1 MSENA
6 AQAVA
11 LQVLAAV
18 RFLHSRR
25 AMHRDLKAENL
36 LVFGSEQFGGE
47 LVPKTPQ
54 GLTGHLELGYVF
66 YRQLFF
72 VDGPPQIQDLDD
84 TWMIRLGLG
93 Y

>member
-1 MSENA
+1 
-6 AQAVA
+6 
-11 LQVLAAV
+11 
-18 RFLHSRR
+18 
-25 AMHRDLKAENL
+25 
-36 LVFGSEQFGGE
+36 
-47 LVPKTPQ
+47 VPKTPQ
-54 GLTGHLELGYVF
+54 GLTGHLEVGYVF